1 MDKPSLV
8 VAISKL
14 AVAGEQAG
22 FTVEEM
28 IQLLDHGITVEG
40 LLELISWRLDVRLP
54 PAPSGASAHWVM

>member
-40 LLELISWRLDVRLP
+40 LLELISWRLDERLT